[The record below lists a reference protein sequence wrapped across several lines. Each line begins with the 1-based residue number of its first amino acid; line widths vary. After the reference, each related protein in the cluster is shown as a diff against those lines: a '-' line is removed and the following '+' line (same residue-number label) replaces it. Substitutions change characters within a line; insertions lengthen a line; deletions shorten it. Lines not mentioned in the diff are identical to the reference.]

1 MTKKLT
7 EIINVR
13 VDSDLKND
21 VTIILDNLGI
31 TLSQAVKMFLTQVRL
46 KKSIPL
52 NLDLKKMHVISKKE
66 IVEHD

>member
-52 NLDLKKMHVISKKE
+52 NLDLKSMHVISKKE
-66 IVEHD
+66 IVKHD